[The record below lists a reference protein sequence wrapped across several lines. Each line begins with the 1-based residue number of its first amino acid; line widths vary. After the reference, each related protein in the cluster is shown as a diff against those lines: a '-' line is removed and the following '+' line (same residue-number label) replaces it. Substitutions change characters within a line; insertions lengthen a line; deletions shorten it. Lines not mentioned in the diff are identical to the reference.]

1 MPPVSSRPLA
11 PEHGDEDGGETSDAE
26 GPTAADEAGPG
37 PAGDGPGARGAEADE
52 LASAG
57 DERSPR
63 RSRLVLAGLTALLC
77 APLLIALVV
86 LRQPRWFPILDLA
99 MTELRVRAV
108 GTSHTPLI
116 GLPGRIGRYAQQQG
130 SHPGP
135 LSFWLLAPVYRLLG
149 ASSWAIAVSTVAL
162 HGAAVATSLWLAR
175 RRAGIGFMLGTALVV
190 ALLMRNY
197 GAEFL
202 TQPWNPYMPLLWWF
216 VVLLAVW
223 SVLCRDLVALPIAVF
238 AGSFCAQT
246 HAPYLGIVGG
256 VGLLAVAGALVA
268 YRAAADAD
276 ERRRVLT
283 WVGGSVVLGAVLW
296 SAPVLDQFRADPG
309 TGNISLLIDHFGSP
323 PEESVGLRNGLKLTL
338 LHLNLW
344 RFVTEQG
351 AAIGSMFPA
360 QKAPAGSTVPGV
372 LLLLVWIGSVVTA
385 WQLRHRRLL
394 RLHLVVGVSLLFSVV
409 SISRIFG
416 QLWYYLMI
424 WAWGVTALLLLA
436 IGWTAVVAFTA
447 RRASAAAR
455 SDGSNDSDVAADR
468 SPVRLSLTRAGVA
481 GLLAVTV
488 VSSIVFSV
496 DAASTEVPAQPLSE
510 TMEVIVPEVVRA
522 LNDGDE
528 QYRGQDERYLVNWS
542 DLLYIGAQGVGL
554 VNELD
559 RAGFDVGVVGPWGT
573 AVGRFRVRTPA
584 EATSYV
590 HLANGEE
597 VDVWRAKPGMVEL
610 AYLDPRTPAERARFA
625 EVREQVIDELKRDGL
640 DDLLDDVDRNLFAA
654 AIDERISKVAQDGM
668 TEMGD
673 LGLPTAVFVGPPSVL
688 D

>member
-1 MPPVSSRPLA
+1 MPPVSSRHRA
-11 PEHGDEDGGETSDAE
+11 PEDGDGEGGETSDVDVTATAE
-26 GPTAADEAGPG
+26 GAPTSPDH
-37 PAGDGPGARGAEADE
+37 DGPDARVPGADE
-52 LASAG
+52 LAAADDDGS
-57 DERSPR
+57 RR
-63 RSRLVLAGLTALLC
+63 RSRLLLAGLAALLC
-77 APLLIALVV
+77 APLLIALVA
-86 LRQPRWFPILDLA
+86 LRHPRWFPILDLA

-116 GLPGRIGRYAQQQG
+116 GLPGRIGRYAQEQG

-175 RRAGIGFMLGTALVV
+175 RRAGIGLMLGTALV
-190 ALLMRNY
+190 LGILMRNY

-223 SVLCRDLVALPIAVF
+223 SILCRDLVGLPVAVF
-238 AGSFCAQT
+238 AGSFCTQT
-246 HAPYLGIVGG
+246 HAPYVGIVGG
-256 VGLLAVAGALVA
+256 VGLLALAGVVLA
-268 YRAAADAD
+268 YRSADDAAG
-276 ERRRVLT
+276 RKRVLT
-283 WVGGSVVLGAVLW
+283 WVGGSVVLGLVLW
-296 SAPVLDQFRADPG
+296 SAPVLDQFRSE

-323 PEESVGLRNGLKLTL
+323 PEESVGLGEGLKLTL
-338 LHLNLW
+338 LHLNVW

-360 QKAPAGSTVPGV
+360 QKAPPGSTLPGI
-372 LLLLVWIGSVVTA
+372 LLLVIWAGSVVTA
-385 WQLRHRRLL
+385 WRLRHRRLL
-394 RLHLVVGVSLLFSVV
+394 RLHAVVGVALLFAVW

-416 QLWYYLMI
+416 QLWYYLMT
-424 WAWGVTALLLLA
+424 WMWGVTALLLLA
-436 IGWTAVVAFTA
+436 VGWTAVAAYNA
-447 RRASAAAR
+447 RRSAAPVPAGDADGTAAR
-455 SDGSNDSDVAADR
+455 TPA
-468 SPVRLSLTRAGVA
+468 RLSLARAGVGA
-481 GLLAVTV
+481 LLAVTV
-488 VSSIVFSV
+488 VSSVVFSV

-510 TMEVIVPEVVRA
+510 TMETIVPEVVRA

-597 VDVWRAKPGMVEL
+597 VDAWRARPGMVEL
-610 AYLDPRTPAERARFA
+610 AYLDPRTPAERARF
-625 EVREQVIDELKRDGL
+625 EELRELVIEDLEADGL
-640 DDLLDDVDRNLFAA
+640 TDLLDDVDRNLFAA

>member
-1 MPPVSSRPLA
+1 MPPVSSRNRA
-11 PEHGDEDGGETSDAE
+11 PEHGDGDGSEASDAD
-26 GPTAADEAGPG
+26 GSVTDVGATSTPD
-37 PAGDGPGARGAEADE
+37 GDGPGAHVSGADE
-52 LASAG
+52 LAAADGEGS
-57 DERSPR
+57 RR
-63 RSRLVLAGLTALLC
+63 RSRLILAGLTALLC

-86 LRQPRWFPILDLA
+86 LRQPRWFPILDIA

-116 GLPGRIGRYAQQQG
+116 GLPGRIGRYAQEQG

-135 LSFWLLAPVYRLLG
+135 LSFWLLAPIYRLLG

-175 RRAGIGFMLGTALVV
+175 RRAGIGLMLGTALVL
-190 ALLMRNY
+190 AILMRNY

-223 SVLCRDLVALPIAVF
+223 SVLCRDLVALPVAVF
-238 AGSFCAQT
+238 AGSFCTQT
-246 HAPYLGIVGG
+246 HAPYVGIVGG
-256 VGLLAVAGALVA
+256 VGLLALAGVVLS
-268 YRAAADAD
+268 YRAADDAAG
-276 ERRRVLT
+276 RKRVLT

-296 SAPVLDQFRADPG
+296 SGPVVDQFRSDPG
-309 TGNISLLIDHFGSP
+309 NFSLLIDHFGSP
-323 PEESVGLRNGLKLTL
+323 PEESVGLGQGIKLSL
-338 LHLNLW
+338 LHLNVW

-360 QKAPAGSTVPGV
+360 QKAPPGSTLPGI
-372 LLLLVWIGSVVTA
+372 LLLVVWGASIVTA
-385 WQLRHRRLL
+385 WKLRHQRLL
-394 RLHLVVGVSLLFSVV
+394 RLHLVVGASLLFSVF

-424 WAWGVTALLLLA
+424 WAWGVTGLLLLA
-436 IGWTAVVAFTA
+436 VGWTAVAAFGA
-447 RRASAAAR
+447 RRAEAQAR
-455 SDGSNDSDVAADR
+455 SNEPDGADDPAPR
-468 SPVRLSLTRAGVA
+468 GLSLARAGLA
-481 GLLAVTV
+481 GLLAVTI

-510 TMEVIVPEVVRA
+510 TMETIVPEVVRA

-528 QYRGQDERYLVNWS
+528 EYRGQDEKYLVNWS

-610 AYLDPRTPAERARFA
+610 AYLDPRTPAERERFE
-625 EVREQVIDELKRDGL
+625 EVRELVIDDLVANGL

>member
-1 MPPVSSRPLA
+1 
-11 PEHGDEDGGETSDAE
+11 
-26 GPTAADEAGPG
+26 
-37 PAGDGPGARGAEADE
+37 
-52 LASAG
+52 
-57 DERSPR
+57 
-63 RSRLVLAGLTALLC
+63 
-77 APLLIALVV
+77 
-86 LRQPRWFPILDLA
+86 
-99 MTELRVRAV
+99 
-108 GTSHTPLI
+108 
-116 GLPGRIGRYAQQQG
+116 
-130 SHPGP
+130 
-135 LSFWLLAPVYRLLG
+135 
-149 ASSWAIAVSTVAL
+149 
-162 HGAAVATSLWLAR
+162 
-175 RRAGIGFMLGTALVV
+175 
-190 ALLMRNY
+190 MRNY

-202 TQPWNPYMPLLWWF
+202 TQPWNPYLPLLWWF

-246 HAPYLGIVGG
+246 HAPYLGLVGG
-256 VGLLAVAGALVA
+256 VGLLALAGVVVA
-268 YRAAADAD
+268 YRSADDAA
-276 ERRRVLT
+276 ERRRILT

-296 SAPVLDQFRADPG
+296 SAPVLDQFRSDP
-309 TGNISLLIDHFGSP
+309 GNISLLIDHFGSP
-323 PEESVGLRNGLKLTL
+323 PEESVGFSTGLKLTL
-338 LHLNLW
+338 LHLNVW

-360 QKAPAGSTVPGV
+360 QKAPAGSTLPGL
-372 LLLLVWIGSVVTA
+372 LLLLVWMGSVVTA
-385 WQLRHRRLL
+385 RQLRHRRLL
-394 RLHLVVGVSLLFSVV
+394 RLHLVVGVALLFSVL

-436 IGWTAVVAFTA
+436 VGWTAVAALTA
-447 RRASAAAR
+447 RRASAPAQLNG
-455 SDGSNDSDVAADR
+455 SDGSDQVDDR
-468 SPVRLSLTRAGVA
+468 APLGLSLTRAGVA
-481 GLLAVTV
+481 GLLAVV
-488 VSSIVFSV
+488 IVSSVVFSV

-510 TMEVIVPEVVRA
+510 TMEAIVPEVVRA

-528 QYRGQDERYLVNWS
+528 EFRGQDERYLVNWS

-559 RAGFDVGVVGPWGT
+559 RAGFDVGVVGPWST
-573 AVGRFRVRTPA
+573 AVGRFRSRTPA

-590 HLANGEE
+590 HLANGAE
-597 VDVWRAKPGMVEL
+597 VDVWRAEPGMVEL
-610 AYLDPRTPAERARFA
+610 AYVDPRTPAERERFD
-625 EVREQVIDELKRDGL
+625 EVRQQVLDELDREGL

>member
-1 MPPVSSRPLA
+1 MPPVSSRHRA
-11 PEHGDEDGGETSDAE
+11 PEDGDGEGAEASEVEAPAAGDGASTEPD
-26 GPTAADEAGPG
+26 
-37 PAGDGPGARGAEADE
+37 GDGPGARVRGADE
-52 LASAG
+52 LAAAD
-57 DERSPR
+57 DEGSPR

-116 GLPGRIGRYAQQQG
+116 GLPGRIGRYAQEQG

-175 RRAGIGFMLGTALVV
+175 RRAGIGLLLGTAFVL
-190 ALLMRNY
+190 AILMRNY

-223 SVLCRDLVALPIAVF
+223 SILCRDLVALPVAVF
-238 AGSFCAQT
+238 AGSFCTQT
-246 HAPYLGIVGG
+246 HAPYVGIVGG
-256 VGLLAVAGALVA
+256 VGLLAVAGVVMA
-268 YRAAADAD
+268 YRAADDAAG
-276 ERRRVLT
+276 RKRVLA
-283 WVGGSVVLGAVLW
+283 WVGGSVVLGAALW
-296 SAPVLDQFRADPG
+296 SGPVLDQFRSDPG
-309 TGNISLLIDHFGSP
+309 NMSLLIDHFGSP
-323 PEESVGLRNGLKLTL
+323 PEDSVGFGEGIKLTL
-338 LHLNLW
+338 LHLNVW

-360 QKAPAGSTVPGV
+360 QKAPPGSVLPGI
-372 LLLLVWIGSVVTA
+372 LLLLVWAASVVTA
-385 WQLRHRRLL
+385 WRLRHQRLL
-394 RLHLVVGVSLLFSVV
+394 RLHVVVGVSLLFSVV

-436 IGWTAVVAFTA
+436 VGWTAVVAFTT
-447 RRASAAAR
+447 RRAAVPLRTDDA
-455 SDGSNDSDVAADR
+455 GGTADR
-468 SPVRLSLTRAGVA
+468 APLGLSLGRAGIA
-481 GLLAVTV
+481 GLLAVTI
-488 VSSIVFSV
+488 VSSVVFSV

-510 TMEVIVPEVVRA
+510 TMETIVPEVVRA

-528 QYRGQDERYLVNWS
+528 EYRGQDERYLVNWS

-573 AVGRFRVRTPA
+573 AAGRFRVRTPA

-610 AYLDPRTPAERARFA
+610 ASLDPRTPAERARYE
-625 EVREQVIDELKRDGL
+625 EVREQVIAELTRDGL
-640 DDLLDDVDRNLFAA
+640 TDLLDDVDRNLFAA

>member
-1 MPPVSSRPLA
+1 MPPVSSRHRA
-11 PEHGDEDGGETSDAE
+11 PEHGDGEGPETSDGDA
-26 GPTAADEAGPG
+26 
-37 PAGDGPGARGAEADE
+37 PAGEDPASTDAGDDGPGARAQGADE
-52 LASAG
+52 LAAA
-57 DERSPR
+57 DDDRSRR

-116 GLPGRIGRYAQQQG
+116 GLPGRIGRYAQEQG

-162 HGAAVATSLWLAR
+162 HTAAVATSLWLAR
-175 RRAGIGFMLGTALVV
+175 RRAGIGLMLGTAFVL
-190 ALLMRNY
+190 AILMRNY

-223 SVLCRDLVALPIAVF
+223 SVLCRDLVALPVAVF

-246 HAPYLGIVGG
+246 HAPYVGIVGG
-256 VGLLAVAGALVA
+256 VGLVAVAGVVAA
-268 YRAAADAD
+268 YRSADDAAG
-276 ERRRVLT
+276 RKRVLT
-283 WVGGSVVLGAVLW
+283 WAGGSVVLGLVLW
-296 SAPVLDQFRADPG
+296 SGPVLDQFRSD
-309 TGNISLLIDHFGSP
+309 TGNFTLLIDHFGSP
-323 PEESVGLRNGLKLTL
+323 PEEAVGFGQGIKLTL
-338 LHLNLW
+338 LHLNVW
-344 RFVTEQG
+344 RFLTEQG
-351 AAIGSMFPA
+351 AAIGSMYPA
-360 QKAPAGSTVPGV
+360 QKAPPGSTLPGV
-372 LLLLVWIGSVVTA
+372 LVLLVWAGSVVTA
-385 WQLRHRRLL
+385 WRLRHQRLL
-394 RLHLVVGVSLLFSVV
+394 RLHVVVGVSLLFSVV

-436 IGWTAVVAFTA
+436 VGWTAVAAFTA
-447 RRASAAAR
+447 RRAAAPAR
-455 SDGSNDSDVAADR
+455 SDDHDGAADR
-468 SPVRLSLTRAGVA
+468 APVRLSLPRAGLA
-481 GLLAVTV
+481 ALLAVTI
-488 VSSIVFSV
+488 VSSVVFSV

-510 TMEVIVPEVVRA
+510 TMETIVPEVVRA
-522 LNDGDE
+522 LDDGDE
-528 QYRGQDERYLVNWS
+528 DHRGKDERYLVNWS

-610 AYLDPRTPAERARFA
+610 ASLDPRTPAERARFE
-625 EVREQVIDELKRDGL
+625 EVRQVVIDDLVADGL
-640 DDLLDDVDRNLFAA
+640 TDLLDDVDRNLFAA